1 MDTQTW
7 SSGSIYIKTLKDM
20 QGAEPTGPTTNQWL
34 IPREY
39 SWQLSAHQM
48 INKTHCKA
56 KYWHFALLFNMLIQ
70 LFIWTE
76 KIKMVNV
83 CKLIPQRQNKLQ
95 PRIQLINYMY
105 CLIFLSEIICDKSL
119 HIWSRFRTLIHM
131 QSSQLNYKPI
141 HALFKMI

>member
-20 QGAEPTGPTTNQWL
+20 QGAEPTGPPTNQWL

-48 INKTHCKA
+48 INKKHCKA
-56 KYWHFALLFNMLIQ
+56 KYWHFALHFNVLIQ

-83 CKLIPQRQNKLQ
+83 CKLIPQQQNNCSPEYSL
-95 PRIQLINYMY
+95 LIT
-105 CLIFLSEIICDKSL
+105 CLSEIICDKSL